1 MTDAEADNVPWMIA
15 ATIDCHDLESTA
27 RFWSELFNMEIAGI
41 EEPFA
46 FLSPAGDRKVSI
58 WLQKVPETKAG
69 KNRVHLDFAVHD
81 LEATERKVVEL
92 GGSLGD
98 KASWHDFSWRTCLDP
113 EGNEFD
119 VMQAQK
125 K

>member
-1 MTDAEADNVPWMIA
+1 MALPDKNVPWMIA
-15 ATIDCHDLESTA
+15 ATIDCHDLEGTA

-46 FLSPAGDRKVSI
+46 FLSPTGDRKVSI
-58 WLQKVPETKAG
+58 WLQKVPESKSV
-69 KNRVHLDFAVHD
+69 KNRVHLDFAASD
-81 LEATERKVVEL
+81 LEAIERKVVEL

-98 KASWHDFSWRTCLDP
+98 RSSWHDFSWRTCLDP

-119 VMQAQK
+119 VMQAQSA
-125 K
+125 